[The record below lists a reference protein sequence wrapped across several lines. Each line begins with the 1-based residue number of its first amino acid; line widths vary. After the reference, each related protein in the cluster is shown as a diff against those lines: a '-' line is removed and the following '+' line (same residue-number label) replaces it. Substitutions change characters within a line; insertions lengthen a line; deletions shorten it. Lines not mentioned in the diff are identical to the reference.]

1 MGRLEAVVGDVEVR
15 PHVAGEQQF
24 AIQVEN
30 PFVVG
35 ANELGDLAA
44 VLGADLGTPMP
55 AGIVERPH
63 LAIAATHHR
72 DRVVPDLQ
80 GQVLAGLLQFEGMSG
95 KDPFLVP
102 YLRKILAICLS
113 ITV

>member
-1 MGRLEAVVGDVEVR
+1 
-15 PHVAGEQQF
+15 
-24 AIQVEN
+24 
-30 PFVVG
+30 
-35 ANELGDLAA
+35 
-44 VLGADLGTPMP
+44 MP